1 MTIKIRVTGQMN
13 KIVMT
18 VLSAVLFSGCVMV
31 DYTGQK
37 FPETPLSK
45 EVKFFNSRQ
54 NIPVDEYTIVGRF
67 VLTAPQKS
75 DMYTFQKELLEKAR
89 NYGGDAVCLVD
100 VKIVQR
106 GFYPRQDEE
115 FGAPET
121 SGKPT
126 VDESQRGAASPLVGE
141 KSFMQRRVAR
151 ALLLKKRVDVEK
163 LLK

>member
-13 KIVMT
+13 KIVMMI
-18 VLSAVLFSGCVMV
+18 LGAVLFSGCVMV

-37 FPETPLSK
+37 FPETSLSK
-45 EVKFFNSRQ
+45 EVKFFNNRQ

-67 VLTAPQKS
+67 VITAPLKS
-75 DMYTFQKELLEKAR
+75 DKYTFQKELLEKAR

-106 GFYPRQDEE
+106 GFYPRKDEE

-121 SGKPT
+121 PGTPI
-126 VDESQRGAASPLVGE
+126 VDESQRGEADPLVGE
-141 KSFMQRRVAR
+141 KSFMRRKVVR